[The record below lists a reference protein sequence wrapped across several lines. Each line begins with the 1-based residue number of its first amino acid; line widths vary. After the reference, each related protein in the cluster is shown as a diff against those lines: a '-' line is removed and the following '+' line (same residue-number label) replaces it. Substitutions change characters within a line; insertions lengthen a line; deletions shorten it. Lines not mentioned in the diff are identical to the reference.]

1 MIIIAAAMLSA
12 GCSGDGGAGGD
23 SGDGGRDGG
32 GWLGSGDSGLKAA
45 LGKVAATD
53 ATRQYVEYG
62 DVAVLGRLA
71 HDGKRFLSLVGYGFS
86 PIAPVSQLM
95 AEELHF
101 DPATM
106 DGALLAGQPPD
117 WSGVL
122 WGDYDVEAVDGALR
136 DRDIPAEK
144 DGEGTR
150 WTSGEDK
157 EINLNGP
164 LTGIA
169 RTSELND
176 IHTAAGTFG
185 YSSTR
190 AGLAAVTAPGDDTLA
205 GDPTMASLGGCLGD
219 VSAAILAAKVKGETT
234 AYGVGVRASDGGAVT
249 EVACFAPDRDPEAMR
264 DRVAKELK
272 DGTAPSTQQ
281 PWRELL
287 PGASV
292 DLSGSV
298 VRVTAKP
305 GEDAAV
311 GRVMQMLQTRDLAAL
326 AGG

>member
-12 GCSGDGGAGGD
+12 GCSGGDGD
-23 SGDGGRDGG
+23 SGDSAGSGQGG
-32 GWLGSGDSGLKAA
+32 GWLGSGDSGLTAA

-144 DGEGTR
+144 DGECTR

-157 EINLNGP
+157 EINLDGP

-176 IHTAAGTFG
+176 IHTASGTFG

-205 GDPTMASLGGCLGD
+205 GDPTLGGLAGCLGD
-219 VSAAILAAKVKGETT
+219 AAAAILAAKVNGETT
-234 AYGVGVRASDGGAVT
+234 AYAVGVRASDGGAIT
-249 EVACFAPDRDPEAMR
+249 EVACVARDATR
-264 DRVAKELK
+264 KACA
-272 DGTAPSTQQ
+272 TAS
-281 PWRELL
+281 RR
-287 PGASV
+287 S
-292 DLSGSV
+292 
-298 VRVTAKP
+298 
-305 GEDAAV
+305 
-311 GRVMQMLQTRDLAAL
+311 
-326 AGG
+326 

>member
-1 MIIIAAAMLSA
+1 MIIIVAATVCA
-12 GCSGDGGAGGD
+12 GCSGDSGGSDGGD
-23 SGDGGRDGG
+23 SSG
-32 GWLGSGDSGLKAA
+32 GWLGSDDSGLKAA

-53 ATRQYVEYG
+53 TTRQYVEYG
-62 DVAVLGRLA
+62 DVALLGGLA

-86 PIAPVSQLM
+86 PVAPVAQLM

-101 DPATM
+101 DPAKM

-117 WSGVL
+117 WSGLL
-122 WGDYDVEAVDGALR
+122 WGDYDVKAVDGALR
-136 DRDIPAEK
+136 DRDIPAER
-144 DGEGTR
+144 DGDGTR

-157 EINLNGP
+157 EINLDGP

-190 AGLAAVTAPGDDTLA
+190 TGLAAVTAPGDDTLA
-205 GDPTMASLGGCLGD
+205 GDPTLGSLAGCLGD
-219 VSAAILAAKVKGETT
+219 VAAAILAAKVKDETT
-234 AYGVGVRASDGGAVT
+234 AYGVGVRATDPGAVT
-249 EVACFAPDRDPEAMR
+249 EVACFAPDRDPEGMR

-272 DGTAPSTQQ
+272 NGTAPSTRQ

-287 PGASV
+287 PGATV
-292 DLSGSV
+292 DLSGSA

-305 GEDAAV
+305 GDEGAA
-311 GRVMQMLQTRDLAAL
+311 GRVMQLLQTRDLAAL

>member
-1 MIIIAAAMLSA
+1 MITIAAAMLCA
-12 GCSGDGGAGGD
+12 GCSGDD
-23 SGDGGRDGG
+23 SGDGSGG
-32 GWLGSGDSGLKAA
+32 AGDTGDAGLKAA
-45 LGKVAATD
+45 LARVAATD
-53 ATRQYVEYG
+53 TTRQYVEYG
-62 DVAVLGRLA
+62 DVALLGRLA

-86 PIAPVSQLM
+86 PIAPVTQVM

-101 DPATM
+101 DPAKM
-106 DGALLAGQPPD
+106 DGAVLAGQPPE

-122 WGDYDVEAVDGALR
+122 WGDYDVDAVDGALR
-136 DRDIPAEK
+136 DRDIPAE
-144 DGEGTR
+144 DDAGGTR
-150 WTSGEDK
+150 WTAGEDK

-176 IHTAAGTFG
+176 IHTGAGVFG
-185 YSSTR
+185 YSATR

-205 GDPTMASLGGCLGD
+205 DDATLGRLAGCLGD
-219 VSAAILAAKVKGETT
+219 VSAAILAAKVNGETT
-234 AYGVGVRASDGGAVT
+234 AYAVGVRAAADGAVT
-249 EVACFAPDRDPEAMR
+249 EVACFAPDSDPQGMR
-264 DRVAKELK
+264 DHVADELK

-292 DLSGSV
+292 DLAELGSV

-305 GEDAAV
+305 GDDAAV
-311 GRVMQMLQTRDLAAL
+311 GRVMQLLQTRDLSAL

>member
-1 MIIIAAAMLSA
+1 LKITIVAALLCA
-12 GCSGDGGAGGD
+12 GCSGDGGDSGGGGGSGGD
-23 SGDGGRDGG
+23 
-32 GWLGSGDSGLKAA
+32 LLAA
-45 LGKVAATD
+45 LERVAATD

-62 DVAVLGRLA
+62 DVALLGNLA

-86 PIAPVSQLM
+86 PIAPVSQIM

-106 DGALLAGQPPD
+106 DGAVLAGQPPE
-117 WSGVL
+117 WSGLL
-122 WGDYDVEAVDGALR
+122 WGDYDVKAVDGSLR
-136 DRDIPAEK
+136 DRHIPAA
-144 DGEGTR
+144 DDQGGTR
-150 WTSGEDK
+150 WTSGDDK

-176 IHTAAGTFG
+176 IHTGSGTFG
-185 YSSTR
+185 YSASR
-190 AGLAAVTAPGDDTLA
+190 AGLEAVTAPGDDTLA
-205 GDPTMASLGGCLGD
+205 DDPTLKRLAGCLGD
-219 VSAAILAAKVKGETT
+219 VAAAVLAAKVHGETT
-234 AYGVGVRASDGGAVT
+234 AYAVGVRATAENVIT
-249 EVACFAPDRDPEAMR
+249 EVACFAPDRDAKGMR
-264 DRVAKELK
+264 DHVAGELK
-272 DGTAPSTQQ
+272 NGTAPATQQ

-292 DLSGSV
+292 DLAEFGSV

-305 GEDAAV
+305 GDDAAV
-311 GRVMQMLQTRDLAAL
+311 GRVMQMLQTRDLSAL